1 MFTGLILGQGR
12 FLGFRRGRSEMAVE
26 APGIAAKVARGDSV
40 AVNGV
45 CLTVTGADRGVLGFD
60 LSRETLA
67 KTTLGALGPGDRLNL
82 ELPLTLAAPL
92 GGHLVSGHVDG
103 VGRVTRTSARP
114 PGKRL
119 AISIP
124 AALRPFLVAKGSVAV
139 DGVSLTVAKLGPASF
154 EVELVPATLAAT
166 NLGSLRG
173 GARVNIECDM
183 IGKYVYN
190 WLSRSLP

>member
-1 MFTGLILGQGR
+1 
-12 FLGFRRGRSEMAVE
+12 MAVE